1 MTLAM
6 CDMKMKDEKA
16 QTLFWTKFN
25 AICKQHKV
33 EEVKFTGFMANAT
46 ITNCN
51 AMRVVYNNG

>member
-1 MTLAM
+1 M

-33 EEVKFTGFMANAT
+33 EEVKFIGFMANAT
-46 ITNCN
+46 TTNWN